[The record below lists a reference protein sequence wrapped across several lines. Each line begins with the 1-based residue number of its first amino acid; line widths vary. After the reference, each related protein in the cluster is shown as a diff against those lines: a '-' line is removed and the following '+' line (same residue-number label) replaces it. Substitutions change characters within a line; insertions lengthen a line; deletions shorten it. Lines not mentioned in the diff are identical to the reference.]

1 MFPRSLPKRLP
12 DLKLHVPLSDGSR
25 GLIGSAELRR
35 LGASSYLINTSQG
48 PIVDQEAL
56 VEALHAGTIAGAGL
70 DVFDVEPLPRDHP
83 LLFTPRT
90 VLSPHTGFVS
100 QQSLRV
106 AYTGAVENI
115 SAWMAGAPIRVLNT
129 ADR

>member
-1 MFPRSLPKRLP
+1 MFSMWNRY
-12 DLKLHVPLSDGSR
+12 R
-25 GLIGSAELRR
+25 GITHCCS
-35 LGASSYLINTSQG
+35 
-48 PIVDQEAL
+48 
-56 VEALHAGTIAGAGL
+56 
-70 DVFDVEPLPRDHP
+70 
-83 LLFTPRT
+83 PRT

-106 AYTGAVENI
+106 AYAEAVENI